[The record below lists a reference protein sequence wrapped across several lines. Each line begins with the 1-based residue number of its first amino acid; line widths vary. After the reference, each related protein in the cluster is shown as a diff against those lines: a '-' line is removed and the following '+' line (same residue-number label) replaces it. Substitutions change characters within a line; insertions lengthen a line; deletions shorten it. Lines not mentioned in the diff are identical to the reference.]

1 MHKQSPVGEGSKLP
15 ARDIHK
21 QEVVRES
28 NDEMAE
34 FEEMYASMRKT
45 IPHPFE
51 EMYASMRKTIPQK
64 LASSDI
70 QFGENNTCA
79 MQQTAVFHAKE
90 QNKESLIA
98 DTLDGYNDKVC
109 SSVYVLVFGLF
120 LLFVEGWC
128 VALPVHGTTETRI

>member
-1 MHKQSPVGEGSKLP
+1 MHKQSPAGEGSKLP

-28 NDEMAE
+28 NDEIAE
-34 FEEMYASMRKT
+34 FEEMYAL
-45 IPHPFE
+45 
-51 EMYASMRKTIPQK
+51 MRKTIPQK

-70 QFGENNTCA
+70 QLGENTTCA
-79 MQQTAVFHAKE
+79 MQQTAVVHAKE

-98 DTLDGYNDKVC
+98 ATLDGYNYKVC

-120 LLFVEGWC
+120 LLFVEDWC